1 MREPYWFDGRLM
13 SMGILRSKKSNQGGD
28 QPSAATEVGLEVATE
43 ALVSVLFGV
52 VKRAVTAVVH
62 IVN

>member
-1 MREPYWFDGRLM
+1 M